1 MRPGMPELLRGHSC
15 RIETHP
21 RTDSPARP
29 EANIRQAANTDFER
43 EYLPEFP
50 ANVRKTQRI
59 RKVRIR
65 RQGPHWSPVSPSV
78 AFAGRD
84 GHRRLGAGPRYE
96 VRKARL
102 YAGESSPFSSSG
114 RAGTS
119 PAHERT
125 IRKTRNPPR
134 TGRGGRR
141 GDSLRG
147 RLSGLFSTLF
157 LPAAHRFRRP
167 SSGIALS
174 VSVRCPAPVSRNAR
188 LPDGHNKTEARRRFS
203 SACFG
208 RFPSGLSFGGVPLFF
223 LRSLKKS
230 DDTLAEKNP
239 RHRSDAG

>member
-134 TGRGGRR
+134 TGRGSRR

-147 RLSGLFSTLF
+147 RLSGLFSTPAFERHRPLRLRT
-157 LPAAHRFRRP
+157 LPGPRVPKRETPGRAQQNRSTPTVLVGVLRSFSLR
-167 SSGIALS
+167 SI
-174 VSVRCPAPVSRNAR
+174 VRGRSP
-188 LPDGHNKTEARRRFS
+188 LFS
-203 SACFG
+203 S
-208 RFPSGLSFGGVPLFF
+208 FP
-223 LRSLKKS
+223 
-230 DDTLAEKNP
+230 
-239 RHRSDAG
+239 

>member
-1 MRPGMPELLRGHSC
+1 MRPGMQELLRSHSC
-15 RIETHP
+15 RIETNP

-29 EANIRQAANTDFER
+29 EANIRQAANTDFEL

-50 ANVRKTQRI
+50 ANVRDTQRN

-65 RQGPHWSPVSPSV
+65 RQGPRSSPVSPSV

-84 GHRRLGAGPRYE
+84 GHRRLGADPRYE

-119 PAHERT
+119 PAHKRT

-147 RLSGLFSTLF
+147 RFSGLFSSPPHTVFAGLRAARPLRLRA
-157 LPAAHRFRRP
+157 LPGPRVPKRETPGRAQQNRSTPTVLVGVLRSFSLR
-167 SSGIALS
+167 SI
-174 VSVRCPAPVSRNAR
+174 VRGRSP
-188 LPDGHNKTEARRRFS
+188 LFS
-203 SACFG
+203 S
-208 RFPSGLSFGGVPLFF
+208 FP
-223 LRSLKKS
+223 
-230 DDTLAEKNP
+230 
-239 RHRSDAG
+239 

>member
-1 MRPGMPELLRGHSC
+1 MRPGMPELLRSHSC
-15 RIETHP
+15 RIETNP
-21 RTDSPARP
+21 RTDSPAH
-29 EANIRQAANTDFER
+29 IRQAANTDFEQ

-50 ANVRKTQRI
+50 ANVRDTQRI

-65 RQGPHWSPVSPSV
+65 RQGPRSSPVSPSV

-84 GHRRLGAGPRYE
+84 GHRRLGADPHGYE

-114 RAGTS
+114 QAGTS

-147 RLSGLFSTLF
+147 QLSGLFSSPPHTGF
-157 LPAAHRFRRP
+157 A
-167 SSGIALS
+167 
-174 VSVRCPAPVSRNAR
+174 
-188 LPDGHNKTEARRRFS
+188 
-203 SACFG
+203 
-208 RFPSGLSFGGVPLFF
+208 GL
-223 LRSLKKS
+223 
-230 DDTLAEKNP
+230 
-239 RHRSDAG
+239 